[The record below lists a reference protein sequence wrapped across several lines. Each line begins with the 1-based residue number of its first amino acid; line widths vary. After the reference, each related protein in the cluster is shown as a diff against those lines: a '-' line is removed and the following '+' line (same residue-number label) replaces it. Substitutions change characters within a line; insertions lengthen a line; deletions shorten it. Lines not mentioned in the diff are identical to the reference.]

1 MHYLKLLTTQVSHTS
16 EITTQ
21 DHGRALTA
29 HLSISCDLYGSIQGR
44 GLIFEISNQ
53 NQVAIHLIQ

>member
-29 HLSISCDLYGSIQGR
+29 HLSISCDLYGSIQGAW
-44 GLIFEISNQ
+44 LNI
-53 NQVAIHLIQ
+53 